1 VDGGVGRH
9 APLAAQEQP
18 VVAHRRSVQL
28 GRRYAS
34 AAAHRPRPVLA
45 ARLHEAKEP
54 RRQTGGLGTHPGE
67 QVAAQGRIGTDVV
80 SARQAHGVV
89 GR

>member
-1 VDGGVGRH
+1 MDGGVGRH

-54 RRQTGGLGTHPGE
+54 CRQAGGLGTHPAE
-67 QVAAQGRIGTDVV
+67 QVPAQGRIGPDIVG
-80 SARQAHGVV
+80 ARQAHRVV
-89 GR
+89 RR